1 MRDPFAERR
10 RRRPRA
16 PAVRLIDDRGSAPA
30 EFVLVGALL
39 ALVTLAV
46 LQLAL
51 ALFVRN
57 TVLDAAA
64 EGARQASL
72 ADVGPDAGVER
83 TRDLIAAT
91 LGDGYA
97 VEVAA
102 DTGEWQGQPVAI
114 VTVRAPLPVIGLI
127 GIPSSLEVSG
137 HAAIEDV

>member
-1 MRDPFAERR
+1 MSRR
-10 RRRPRA
+10 SPRRNIA
-16 PAVRLIDDRGSAPA
+16 DESGSAPA

-72 ADVGPDAGVER
+72 ADVGPKAGAER
-83 TRDLIAAT
+83 TRELISTT
-91 LGDGYA
+91 LGADYPVD
-97 VEVAA
+97 VEVGS
-102 DTGEWQGQPVAI
+102 GEWQGQPVAI
-114 VTVRAPLPVIGLI
+114 VTVRAPLPVLGLI
-127 GIPSSLEVSG
+127 GIPSALEVSG
-137 HAAIEDV
+137 HAAIEQL